1 MDDYKV
7 LVVDDE
13 EGMRHMLSIL
23 LKREG
28 YDVSVSEDGNSALMA
43 MAKNNYDFILCDIKM
58 PDMDGLQVLEEI
70 KKRGLE
76 VTVIMMS
83 AYGTIETA
91 IEAMKLGAYDYVSKP
106 FKKDEIVLAL
116 KKAEERERLKKENL
130 RLQDQIE
137 KKYSFEN
144 IISKSD
150 KMHAIFQ
157 IIKKVADYDTT
168 VLISGESGVGK
179 ELIAQAV
186 HYNSNRKDEPFV
198 GVNCGAIPENLLE
211 SELFGY
217 LRGAFTDAVKDKK
230 GLFEEAE
237 GGTLFLDEIGELP
250 KDLQVKLLRV
260 LQEGEIRRLG
270 DTKTIKVNVRIIA
283 ATLKELSTEV
293 KERGFREDLFYRLN
307 VMPIHIPPLR
317 ERREDIPLL
326 AEHFFKK
333 HIENLGKTL
342 NGISSQAMECLI
354 RYPWPGNVRELENVM
369 ERSVIL
375 EGGDG
380 IQEETLSLDLGVHEK
395 KGTFSGITGGL
406 SLKVAQRVLEEEMIK
421 EALKET
427 HGNRSKAARLLEI
440 SYRAL
445 LYKIKDYGLDD

>member
-28 YDVSVSEDGNSALMA
+28 YDVSVSEDGNSALKA
-43 MAKNNYDFILCDIKM
+43 MAKNQYDFILCDIKM

-70 KKRGLE
+70 KKRDLE

-130 RLQDQIE
+130 RLQDQVE
-137 KKYSFEN
+137 KKYSFES
-144 IISKSD
+144 IIAKSD
-150 KMHAIFQ
+150 KMQDIFQ

-186 HYNSNRKDEPFV
+186 HYNSKRKDKPFV

-217 LRGAFTDAVKDKK
+217 VRGAFTDAAKDKK

-260 LQEGEIRRLG
+260 LQEEEIRRLG
-270 DTKTIKVNVRIIA
+270 DTKIIKMDVRIIA
-283 ATLKELSTEV
+283 ATLKELSVEV
-293 KERGFREDLFYRLN
+293 RERGFREDLFYRLN

-333 HIENLGKTL
+333 HTENLGKTL
-342 NGISSQAMECLI
+342 TGISPKAMECLI

-375 EGGDG
+375 EGSDG
-380 IQEETLSLDLGVHEK
+380 IQEETLSLDLGIHEK
-395 KGTFSGITGGL
+395 KGSISGITGGL

-421 EALKET
+421 EAMKET

>member
-1 MDDYKV
+1 M
-7 LVVDDE
+7 
-13 EGMRHMLSIL
+13 
-23 LKREG
+23 
-28 YDVSVSEDGNSALMA
+28 
-43 MAKNNYDFILCDIKM
+43 
-58 PDMDGLQVLEEI
+58 Q
-70 KKRGLE
+70 
-76 VTVIMMS
+76 
-83 AYGTIETA
+83 
-91 IEAMKLGAYDYVSKP
+91 
-106 FKKDEIVLAL
+106 
-116 KKAEERERLKKENL
+116 
-130 RLQDQIE
+130 Q
-137 KKYSFEN
+137 
-144 IISKSD
+144 
-150 KMHAIFQ
+150 IFQ

-186 HYNSNRKDEPFV
+186 HYNSNRKEKPFV
-198 GVNCGAIPENLLE
+198 AVNCGAIPENLLE

-217 LRGAFTDAVKDKK
+217 VRGAFTDAAKDKK
-230 GLFEEAE
+230 GLFEEAD

-250 KDLQVKLLRV
+250 KGLQVKLLRV
-260 LQEGEIRRLG
+260 LQEEEIRRLG

-283 ATLKELSTEV
+283 ATLKELSVEV

-317 ERREDIPLL
+317 ERREDIPIL

-333 HIENLGKTL
+333 HTENLGKTL

-354 RYPWPGNVRELENVM
+354 RYPWPGNVRELENVL

-395 KGTFSGITGGL
+395 KGVISGITGGL

-427 HGNRSKAARLLEI
+427 RGNRSKAARLLEI

-445 LYKIKDYGLDD
+445 LYKIKEYGLDN

>member
-1 MDDYKV
+1 
-7 LVVDDE
+7 
-13 EGMRHMLSIL
+13 
-23 LKREG
+23 
-28 YDVSVSEDGNSALMA
+28 
-43 MAKNNYDFILCDIKM
+43 MAKNQYDFILCDIKM

-130 RLQDQIE
+130 RLQDQVE
-137 KKYSFEN
+137 KKYSFES
-144 IISKSD
+144 IIAKSD
-150 KMHAIFQ
+150 KMQDIFQ

-186 HYNSNRKDEPFV
+186 HYNSKRKDKPFV

-217 LRGAFTDAVKDKK
+217 VRGAFTDAAKDKK

-260 LQEGEIRRLG
+260 LQEEEIRRLG
-270 DTKTIKVNVRIIA
+270 DTKIIKMDVRIIA
-283 ATLKELSTEV
+283 ATLKELSVEV
-293 KERGFREDLFYRLN
+293 RERGFREDLFYRLN

-333 HIENLGKTL
+333 HTENLGKTL
-342 NGISSQAMECLI
+342 TGISPKAMECLI
-354 RYPWPGNVRELENVM
+354 RYPWPGNVRELENVI

-375 EGGDG
+375 EGSDG
-380 IQEETLSLDLGVHEK
+380 IQEETLSLDLGIHEK
-395 KGTFSGITGGL
+395 KSSISGITGGL

-421 EALKET
+421 EAMKET

>member
-1 MDDYKV
+1 MADYKV

-28 YDVSVSEDGNSALMA
+28 YDVSISEDGDSALKA
-43 MAKNNYDFILCDIKM
+43 MVKNQYDFILCDIRM

-116 KKAEERERLKKENL
+116 KKAEERESLKKENL

-137 KKYSFEN
+137 KKYSFEK
-144 IISKSD
+144 IIAKSD
-150 KMHAIFQ
+150 KMQQIFQ

-186 HYNSNRKDEPFV
+186 HYNSNRKEKPFV
-198 GVNCGAIPENLLE
+198 AVNCGAIPENLLE

-217 LRGAFTDAVKDKK
+217 VRGAFTDASKDKK
-230 GLFEEAE
+230 GLFEEAD

-260 LQEGEIRRLG
+260 LQEEEIRRLG

-317 ERREDIPLL
+317 ERREDIPIL

-333 HIENLGKTL
+333 HTENLGKTL

-354 RYPWPGNVRELENVM
+354 RYPWPGNVRELENVL

-395 KGTFSGITGGL
+395 KGVISGITGGL

-427 HGNRSKAARLLEI
+427 RGNRSKAARLLEI

-445 LYKIKDYGLDD
+445 LYKIKEYGLDN

>member
-1 MDDYKV
+1 
-7 LVVDDE
+7 
-13 EGMRHMLSIL
+13 
-23 LKREG
+23 
-28 YDVSVSEDGNSALMA
+28 
-43 MAKNNYDFILCDIKM
+43 M
-58 PDMDGLQVLEEI
+58 PDMDGLHVLEEI
-70 KKRGLE
+70 RKQSFD

-91 IEAMKLGAYDYVSKP
+91 IEAMKMGAYDYVSKP

-116 KKAEERERLKKENL
+116 KKAEERERLKKENI
-130 RLQDQIE
+130 RLQDQVE

-144 IISKSD
+144 IVSKSD
-150 KMHAIFQ
+150 KMQEIFQ
-157 IIKKVADYDTT
+157 IIKKVAEYDTT

-186 HYNSNRKDEPFV
+186 HYNSNRKEKPFV

-217 LRGAFTDAVKDKK
+217 VRGAFTDAGKDKK
-230 GLFEEAE
+230 GLFEEAQ

-260 LQEGEIRRLG
+260 LQEEEIRRLG
-270 DTKTIKVNVRIIA
+270 DTKTIKVDVRVIA
-283 ATLKELSTEV
+283 ATLKELSIEV

-333 HIENLGKTL
+333 HTEHLGKTL
-342 NGISSQAMECLI
+342 KGISPKAMECLI
-354 RYPWPGNVRELENVM
+354 RFPWPGNVRELENVI

-375 EGGDG
+375 EGRDE
-380 IQEETLSLDLGVHEK
+380 IQEETLSLDLGLQERRSPIAH
-395 KGTFSGITGGL
+395 ITGGL
-406 SLKVAQRVLEEEMIK
+406 SLKVAQRVLEGEMIK
-421 EALKET
+421 EAMKET

-445 LYKIKDYGLDD
+445 LYKIKEYGLEN

>member
-1 MDDYKV
+1 M
-7 LVVDDE
+7 
-13 EGMRHMLSIL
+13 
-23 LKREG
+23 
-28 YDVSVSEDGNSALMA
+28 
-43 MAKNNYDFILCDIKM
+43 
-58 PDMDGLQVLEEI
+58 Q
-70 KKRGLE
+70 
-76 VTVIMMS
+76 
-83 AYGTIETA
+83 
-91 IEAMKLGAYDYVSKP
+91 
-106 FKKDEIVLAL
+106 
-116 KKAEERERLKKENL
+116 
-130 RLQDQIE
+130 Q
-137 KKYSFEN
+137 
-144 IISKSD
+144 
-150 KMHAIFQ
+150 IFQ

-186 HYNSNRKDEPFV
+186 HYNSNRKEKPFV
-198 GVNCGAIPENLLE
+198 AVNCGAIPENLLE

-217 LRGAFTDAVKDKK
+217 VRGAFTDASKDKK
-230 GLFEEAE
+230 GLFEEAD

-260 LQEGEIRRLG
+260 LQEEEIRRLG

-283 ATLKELSTEV
+283 ATLKELSVEV

-317 ERREDIPLL
+317 ERREDIPIL

-333 HIENLGKTL
+333 HTENLGKTL

-354 RYPWPGNVRELENVM
+354 RYPWPGNVRELENVL

-395 KGTFSGITGGL
+395 KGVISGITGGL

-427 HGNRSKAARLLEI
+427 RGNRSKAARLLEI

-445 LYKIKDYGLDD
+445 LYKIKEYGLDN